1 MSVSTVNTSNVAAA
15 ELIIPPKKIIHDKKP
30 ISYQTLLLGAG
41 LHLFETTTLGQPF
54 EVMKTQMAANR
65 GQPLPMVLKSIYS
78 RGGIFGFYQGLIP
91 WAWIEASTK
100 GAVLLF
106 TASELEYRAL
116 AAGASPFLAGIVG
129 GMGGG
134 IAQAYSTMGF
144 CTFMK
149 TVEVTRQKSG
159 GNTSTFSIAADIFK
173 REGIAGINKGV
184 NAVALRQCTNW
195 ASRFGIARFAQDA
208 IVKYRHNGQGAKAD
222 HVDKILASIAAGGLS
237 CWNQPLEVIRVEMQS
252 QLKTVG
258 RPEKMTLMNTTKYIY
273 QQNGLGGFYR
283 GVMPRIGL
291 GIWQTLVM
299 VAMGDYFRARIK

>member
-1 MSVSTVNTSNVAAA
+1 MSTTELSTAKITPLSNKAVL
-15 ELIIPPKKIIHDKKP
+15 EKKP

-41 LHLFETTTLGQPF
+41 LNLFETSTLGQPF

-65 GQPLPMVLKSIYS
+65 GQPMLTGLKAIYS
-78 RGGIFGFYQGLIP
+78 RGGVLGFYQGLIP

-106 TASELEYRAL
+106 TASELEYRAS

-149 TVEVTRQKSG
+149 TVEVTRQKSTG
-159 GNTSTFSIAADIFK
+159 TESTFKIAADIYK
-173 REGIAGINKGV
+173 REGFAGINKGV

-195 ASRFGIARFAQDA
+195 ASRFGIARFAQEA
-208 IVKYRHNGQGAKAD
+208 IVKARHGEKGLAD
-222 HVDKILASIAAGGLS
+222 GVDKALASIAAGALS

-252 QLKTVG
+252 QLKAEG
-258 RPEKMTLMNTTKYIY
+258 RPEKMTIGSATKYIY
-273 QQNGLGGFYR
+273 KNNGLKGFYR
-283 GVMPRIGL
+283 GVVPRIGL

-299 VAMGDYFRARIK
+299 VALGDYFRARL

>member
-1 MSVSTVNTSNVAAA
+1 MSTVTLQPAPVVR
-15 ELIIPPKKIIHDKKP
+15 ITKIPEKKS
-30 ISYQTLLLGAG
+30 ISYKNLLLGAA
-41 LHLFETTTLGQPF
+41 LNMFETSTLGQPF

-65 GQPLPMVLKSIYS
+65 GQPMLKGLQAIYS
-78 RGGIFGFYQGLIP
+78 RGGILGFYQGLIP

-106 TASELEYRAL
+106 TASELEYRAV

-149 TVEVTRQKSG
+149 TVEVTRQKSAG
-159 GNTSTFSIAADIFK
+159 TESTFSIAAKIYK
-173 REGIAGINKGV
+173 REGIRGMNKGV

-195 ASRFGIARFAQDA
+195 ASRFGIARFAEDA
-208 IVKYRHNGQGAKAD
+208 IVKLRHGEKAQASG
-222 HVDKILASIAAGGLS
+222 VDKMLASAAAGALS

-252 QLKTVG
+252 QLKGEG
-258 RPEKMTLMNTTKYIY
+258 RPEKPTISNKTKNIY
-273 QQNGLGGFYR
+273 
-283 GVMPRIGL
+283 
-291 GIWQTLVM
+291 
-299 VAMGDYFRARIK
+299 

>member
-1 MSVSTVNTSNVAAA
+1 MAATA
-15 ELIIPPKKIIHDKKP
+15 ELIIPPKKILHEKKP

-41 LHLFETTTLGQPF
+41 LNMFETSTLGQPF

-65 GQPLPMVLKSIYS
+65 GQSLSQSLKAIYS

-106 TASELEYRAL
+106 TAAELEYRAL
-116 AAGASPFLAGIVG
+116 SSGASPFLAGIMG

-149 TVEVTRQKSG
+149 TVEVTRQKSAS
-159 GNTSTFSIAADIFK
+159 TESTFKIAADIFQK
-173 REGIAGINKGV
+173 EGIVGINKGV

-208 IVKYRHNGQGAKAD
+208 IVKLRHGEKGIADNMDKAT
-222 HVDKILASIAAGGLS
+222 ASIAAGAMS

-252 QLKTVG
+252 QVQGEG
-258 RPEKMTLMNTTKYIY
+258 RPAKMTLSSTTKYIY
-273 QQNGLGGFYR
+273 QKSGFKGFYR
-283 GVMPRIGL
+283 GVAPRIGL
-291 GIWQTLVM
+291 GMWQTLVM
-299 VAMGDYFRARIK
+299 VALGDHFRARLK